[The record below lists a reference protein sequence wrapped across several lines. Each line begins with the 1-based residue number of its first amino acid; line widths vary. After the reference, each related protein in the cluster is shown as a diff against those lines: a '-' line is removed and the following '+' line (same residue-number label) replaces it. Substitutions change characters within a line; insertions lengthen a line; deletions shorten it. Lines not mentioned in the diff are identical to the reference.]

1 MWASITV
8 QLLELFLNKNNPMI
22 VFLAD
27 IESVS
32 VPLNLGYVTDLSS
45 YGGSNPARNT
55 LALFVYLY
63 KRAADNTDI
72 QITIDNSL
80 PLTATQWAFTLPAQ
94 DGNFVAII
102 FGFDI
107 WQAGTYNN
115 LNCVYYAGSYY
126 VANTTTSQTPG
137 TGGNWTLITDILAT
151 CTGNAS
157 VEQTQIYM
165 WSSARA
171 EAGVI
176 GDTLADLSEK
186 IRDGRCSSWSDAG
199 AALTGAAM
207 INGAF
212 ANFRRGDY
220 VNAQKDMDFIDQQ
233 TAATL

>member
-1 MWASITV
+1 M
-8 QLLELFLNKNNPMI
+8 

-55 LALFVYLY
+55 LALFIYLY
-63 KRAADNTDI
+63 KRAADSTDT
-72 QITIDNSL
+72 QITIDNSQ
-80 PLTATQWAFTLPAQ
+80 PLTATQWSFTLPQQ
-94 DGNFVAII
+94 DGDFVALF
-102 FGFDI
+102 FGFTI
-107 WQAGTYNN
+107 WSAGTYSN
-115 LNCVYYAGSYY
+115 LACVYYAGSYY
-126 VANTTTSQTPG
+126 IANTSTSQTPG
-137 TGGNWTLITDILAT
+137 SGGNWTLITDILAT
-151 CTGNAS
+151 CTNNAS
-157 VEQTQIYM
+157 VQQSQIHM

-176 GDTLADLSEK
+176 GDTLADLSQK
-186 IRDGRCSSWSDAG
+186 IRDGKCSNWQDAS

-212 ANFRRGDY
+212 ANWRRGDY